1 MSTITIQES
10 GLSFGPFDSDRCFPI
25 ETSKTYAAI
34 QNDGVKMA
42 EFLWIK
48 SEGQRRRVWIVE
60 AKSSSPQPG
69 NKQPFDKFIGELRD
83 KLVNGLSLGM
93 AAILGRHPKT
103 EDELPLAFKEL
114 ELRSAEFLLLVVING
129 HADEWLPPLD
139 DALNDALRTTI
150 KTWALGANSVKVI
163 NDQMAIKHGLI
174 AAT

>member
-10 GLSFGPFDSDRCFPI
+10 GLSFGPFDPTCCFPI
-25 ETSKTYAAI
+25 ESSKTYEAI

-48 SEGQRRRVWIVE
+48 SEGQRRRVSIVE

-93 AAILGRHPKT
+93 AAVLGRHP
-103 EDELPLAFKEL
+103 EAADELPSAFKSL
-114 ELRSAEFLLLVVING
+114 DLGNTEFLLLVVING
-129 HADEWLPPLD
+129 HADDWLSPLD
-139 DALNDALRTTI
+139 DALNAALRSTV

-163 NDQMAIKHGLI
+163 NDRMAKMYGLI
-174 AAT
+174 VAA